1 MNNLHKNFAGF
12 HADPVQFAESQ
23 MESTGISAKNRR
35 QQART
40 AILRKPCFT
49 RGGK

>member
-1 MNNLHKNFAGF
+1 MPT
-12 HADPVQFAESQ
+12 PVQFAASQ

-35 QQART
+35 QQAKN
-40 AILRKPCFT
+40 AVLRKPCFT